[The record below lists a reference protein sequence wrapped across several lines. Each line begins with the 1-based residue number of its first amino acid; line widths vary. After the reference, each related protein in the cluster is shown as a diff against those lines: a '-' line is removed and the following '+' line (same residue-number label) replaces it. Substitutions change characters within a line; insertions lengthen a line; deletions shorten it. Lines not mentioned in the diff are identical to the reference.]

1 MTAYIDQKIKCTNS
15 HRDNFLVI
23 PQSSDKT
30 WEYPPQIAGSGDT
43 KTCFDPRLPLLLQ
56 LKFYYLFVLQNTQ
69 FIMPALQSP
78 HCFGPTHAL
87 SQAPAVARPSQPDRT
102 RGRCHHRSQ
111 QVSRRHPSQ
120 RTGQH
125 PPRPPPPPMP
135 RVPSPPPR
143 DAPPPSVTM
152 GYPDMHTSMSCAQG
166 MLRHHH
172 QGHPS
177 GRAPDVAEG
186 WHPAPAGSV
195 PARPHSPRAAHRGSA
210 GTSTTSSR
218 SGPGARPPP
227 ALMSPPPP
235 RPSVLHGPGAS
246 TSPWGGGGRGA
257 EGRAE
262 PRAGPAAPGGGRLAL
277 PPGGR
282 DALIGAAG
290 PSAPPGLSP
299 SARPLSSPGSA
310 RKTLSFFFPFSLFS
324 LFFFLFP
331 RFPGTTPFLPRDTA
345 SAPARQVARLIRA
358 AAVHSPPA
366 AGETDGRIIY
376 DSRERRLDRHTC
388 SYVGAVPPPASR
400 RRTGPSRCSGEAPG
414 RGRSGVSPGG
424 RPAAFRHGAGT
435 SVLRGTELVQP
446 YTASPYCL
454 N

>member
-1 MTAYIDQKIKCTNS
+1 MTAYIDQKIKCANS

-30 WEYPPQIAGSGDT
+30 WEYPLQIAGSGDT

-56 LKFYYLFVLQNTQ
+56 LKFYYLFVLHNTQ

-111 QVSRRHPSQ
+111 VSRRHPSQ

-135 RVPSPPPR
+135 RAPSPPPR

-152 GYPDMHTSMSCAQG
+152 GYPDMHTSMGCAQG

-177 GRAPDVAEG
+177 GRAPDVAAG
-186 WHPAPAGSV
+186 LAPRSSWPCPRPAALTPRRAPRQRRHQHQQQQERPRGPAASRAHV
-195 PARPHSPRAAHRGSA
+195 PAAVAPLGAAR
-210 GTSTTSSR
+210 SR
-218 SGPGARPPP
+218 CLHI
-227 ALMSPPPP
+227 AL
-235 RPSVLHGPGAS
+235 
-246 TSPWGGGGRGA
+246 GGRGRGA

-290 PSAPPGLSP
+290 PSAPPGFSP

-310 RKTLSFFFPFSLFS
+310 RKTLSF
-324 LFFFLFP
+324 
-331 RFPGTTPFLPRDTA
+331 
-345 SAPARQVARLIRA
+345 
-358 AAVHSPPA
+358 
-366 AGETDGRIIY
+366 
-376 DSRERRLDRHTC
+376 
-388 SYVGAVPPPASR
+388 
-400 RRTGPSRCSGEAPG
+400 
-414 RGRSGVSPGG
+414 
-424 RPAAFRHGAGT
+424 
-435 SVLRGTELVQP
+435 
-446 YTASPYCL
+446 
-454 N
+454 